1 MGWKK
6 VQGILEQ
13 IRRFGAVRLAVMAL
27 VSLGLMSFFGYI
39 IVRASQPSLSVLYSD
54 LSPEDTT
61 AIMRELDA
69 RGLTYEMRDDGR
81 TILAPRTEIA
91 KLRLDLATKGVPMG
105 GAVGYEIFD
114 RSDAFSS
121 SGLVQ
126 TINQLRA
133 LEGELARSIRTIG
146 AVQSARVHLAIP
158 EKRLFERDRQPP
170 RASIALKLR
179 GDLSPAQIS
188 AIRRLVA
195 SAVEGLKP
203 ELVSIVDEQ
212 GRLLADGTSGDGT
225 SGIAL
230 EEKQATLERRLRTQI
245 EDIIASVVGQ
255 GRARVQV
262 SAELDPARVQ
272 TVSESFDPES
282 KVVRSTQN
290 RNENQTT
297 TDVKDGTV
305 SVANELPGGQSNNTN
320 QRDASAK
327 NEEVVNYEISKTTK
341 TEISEGGKVK
351 RISVAVLVDGTYA
364 KGANGE
370 VTYTPRPQADLD
382 RIAALVKS
390 GIGFNTQRG
399 DQIEVV
405 NLRFAATPDG
415 DLTTDSSSNFSLSRF
430 DLQRFGELGLLALL
444 SLVIALF
451 VARPLIKTMALPA
464 PRSSVNDGEGQ
475 SSFEGAPIDHVTA
488 LIGAQPQAATMTVKQ
503 WLQENNRT

>member
-1 MGWKK
+1 M
-6 VQGILEQ
+6 QGILEQ

-27 VSLGLMSFFGYI
+27 VSLGLLSFFGYI
-39 IVRASQPSLSVLYSD
+39 IVRASQPSLAVLYSD

-81 TILAPRTEIA
+81 TILAPRPEIA
-91 KLRLDLATKGVPMG
+91 KLRLDLASKGVPTG

-212 GRLLADGTSGDGT
+212 GRLLADGTSGDGA
-225 SGIAL
+225 SGVAL

-305 SVANELPGGQSNNTN
+305 SVANELPSGQSNNTN

-341 TEISEGGKVK
+341 TEVSEGGKVK

-364 KGANGE
+364 KGANGD
-370 VTYTPRPQADLD
+370 VTYTPRAQADLD

-405 NLRFAATPDG
+405 NLRFASTPDG
-415 DLTTDSSSNFSLSRF
+415 ETATEASSSFSLSRF

-464 PRSSVNDGEGQ
+464 PRSSAGEGDA
-475 SSFEGAPIDHVTA
+475 SGSFEGAPLDHVTA
-488 LIGAQPQAATMTVKQ
+488 LIGAQPQAASMTVKQ

>member
-1 MGWKK
+1 MGQKT
-6 VQGILEQ
+6 VQGILDQ

-27 VSLGLMSFFGYI
+27 VSLGLLSFFGYI
-39 IVRASQPSLSVLYSD
+39 IVRASQPSLAVLYTD
-54 LSPEDTT
+54 LSAEDTT

-69 RGLTYEMRDDGR
+69 RGLTYELRDDGR
-81 TILAPRTEIA
+81 SILAPRNEIA
-91 KLRLDLATKGVPMG
+91 KLRIDLATKGVPTG
-105 GAVGYEIFD
+105 GTVGYEIFD

-179 GDLSPAQIS
+179 GDLSTAQIS

-212 GRLLADGTSGDGT
+212 GRLLADGTSGDPA
-225 SGIAL
+225 SNVAL
-230 EEKQATLERRLRTQI
+230 DEKQATLEHRLRTQV

-305 SVANELPGGQSNNTN
+305 SVANELPGDRKS
-320 QRDASAK
+320 
-327 NEEVVNYEISKTTK
+327 VV
-341 TEISEGGKVK
+341 
-351 RISVAVLVDGTYA
+351 
-364 KGANGE
+364 
-370 VTYTPRPQADLD
+370 
-382 RIAALVKS
+382 
-390 GIGFNTQRG
+390 
-399 DQIEVV
+399 
-405 NLRFAATPDG
+405 
-415 DLTTDSSSNFSLSRF
+415 
-430 DLQRFGELGLLALL
+430 
-444 SLVIALF
+444 
-451 VARPLIKTMALPA
+451 
-464 PRSSVNDGEGQ
+464 
-475 SSFEGAPIDHVTA
+475 
-488 LIGAQPQAATMTVKQ
+488 
-503 WLQENNRT
+503 

>member
-1 MGWKK
+1 

-13 IRRFGAVRLAVMAL
+13 IRRFGAIRLAVMAL
-27 VSLGLMSFFGYI
+27 VSLGLLSFFGYI
-39 IVRASQPSLSVLYSD
+39 IVRASQPSLAVLYTD
-54 LSPEDTT
+54 LSAEDTT

-69 RGLTYEMRDDGR
+69 RGLTYELRDDGR
-81 TILAPRTEIA
+81 SILAPRSEIA
-91 KLRLDLATKGVPMG
+91 KLRIDLATKGVPTG
-105 GAVGYEIFD
+105 GTVGYEIFD

-179 GDLSPAQIS
+179 GDLSSAQIS

-212 GRLLADGTSGDGT
+212 GRLLADGTSGDPA
-225 SGIAL
+225 SNVAL
-230 EEKQATLERRLRTQI
+230 DEKQATLERRLRTQV
-245 EDIIASVVGQ
+245 EDIIASIVGQ

-290 RNENQTT
+290 RNESQST

-305 SVANELPGGQSNNTN
+305 SVANELPGGQANNTN

-341 TEISEGGKVK
+341 TEISDGGKIK

-370 VTYTPRPQADLD
+370 MTYTPRAQADLD

-405 NLRFAATPDG
+405 NLRFATTPDG
-415 DLTTDSSSNFSLSRF
+415 ESAGDSASSFSLSRF

-464 PRSSVNDGEGQ
+464 PRSSATQDNNSGLAQ
-475 SSFEGAPIDHVTA
+475 FEGSPIDHVNA
-488 LIGAQPQAATMTVKQ
+488 LIGAQPQAATITVKQ
-503 WLQENNRT
+503 WLQENGRS

>member
-1 MGWKK
+1 M
-6 VQGILEQ
+6 
-13 IRRFGAVRLAVMAL
+13 
-27 VSLGLMSFFGYI
+27 
-39 IVRASQPSLSVLYSD
+39 
-54 LSPEDTT
+54 
-61 AIMRELDA
+61 
-69 RGLTYEMRDDGR
+69 
-81 TILAPRTEIA
+81 
-91 KLRLDLATKGVPMG
+91 
-105 GAVGYEIFD
+105 
-114 RSDAFSS
+114 
-121 SGLVQ
+121 
-126 TINQLRA
+126 
-133 LEGELARSIRTIG
+133 
-146 AVQSARVHLAIP
+146 QSARVHLAIP

-212 GRLLADGTSGDGT
+212 GRLLADGTSGDGA
-225 SGIAL
+225 SGVAL

-297 TDVKDGTV
+297 TEVKDGTV

-341 TEISEGGKVK
+341 TEVSEGGKVK

-364 KGANGE
+364 KGANGD
-370 VTYTPRPQADLD
+370 VTYTPRAQADLD

-405 NLRFAATPDG
+405 NLRFASTPDG
-415 DLTTDSSSNFSLSRF
+415 ETATEASSSFSLSRF

-464 PRSSVNDGEGQ
+464 PRSSAGEGDA
-475 SSFEGAPIDHVTA
+475 SGSFEGAPLDHVTA
-488 LIGAQPQAATMTVKQ
+488 LIGAQPQAASMTVKQ

>member
-1 MGWKK
+1 VGKK
-6 VQGILEQ
+6 TVQGILEQ

-27 VSLGLMSFFGYI
+27 VSLGLLSFFGYI
-39 IVRASQPSLSVLYSD
+39 IVRASQPSLAVLYSD

-81 TILAPRTEIA
+81 TILAPRPEIA
-91 KLRLDLATKGVPMG
+91 KLRLDLASKGVPTG

-212 GRLLADGTSGDGT
+212 GRLLADGTSGDGA
-225 SGIAL
+225 SGVAL

-305 SVANELPGGQSNNTN
+305 SVANELPSGQSNNTN

-341 TEISEGGKVK
+341 TEVSEGGKVK

-364 KGANGE
+364 KGANGD
-370 VTYTPRPQADLD
+370 VTYTPRAQADLD

-405 NLRFAATPDG
+405 NLRFASTPDG
-415 DLTTDSSSNFSLSRF
+415 ETATEASSSFSLSRF

-464 PRSSVNDGEGQ
+464 PRSSAGEGDA
-475 SSFEGAPIDHVTA
+475 SGSFEGAPLDHVTA
-488 LIGAQPQAATMTVKQ
+488 LIGAQPQAASMTVKQ

>member
-1 MGWKK
+1 M
-6 VQGILEQ
+6 QGILEQ
-13 IRRFGAVRLAVMAL
+13 IRRFGTVRLAVMAL
-27 VSLGLMSFFGYI
+27 VSLGLLSFFGYI
-39 IVRASQPSLSVLYSD
+39 IVRASQPSLAVLYSD
-54 LSPEDTT
+54 LSAEDTT

-69 RGLTYEMRDDGR
+69 RGLTYELRDEGR
-81 TILAPRTEIA
+81 AILAPRTEIA
-91 KLRLDLATKGVPMG
+91 KLRIDLATKGVPTG

-179 GDLSPAQIS
+179 GDLSTAQIS

-212 GRLLADGTSGDGT
+212 GRLLADGTSGDPA
-225 SGIAL
+225 SGVAL
-230 EEKQATLERRLRTQI
+230 EEKQTTLERRLRSQI

-262 SAELDPARVQ
+262 SAELDTARVQ

-290 RNENQTT
+290 RNENQST

-305 SVANELPGGQSNNTN
+305 SVANELPSGQSNTTN

-341 TEISEGGKVK
+341 TEISDGGKVK

-364 KGANGE
+364 KGTNGE
-370 VTYTPRPQADLD
+370 VTYTPRVQADLD

-390 GIGFNTQRG
+390 GIGFSTQRG

-405 NLRFAATPDG
+405 NLRFATTPDG
-415 DLTTDSSSNFSLSRF
+415 ENAADTASPFSLSRF
-430 DLQRFGELGLLALL
+430 DLQHFGELGLLALL

-451 VARPLIKTMALPA
+451 VARPLIKTMALPP
-464 PRSSVNDGEGQ
+464 PRSQTNEDMMGMGSLEG
-475 SSFEGAPIDHVTA
+475 PPLDRVTT
-488 LIGAQPQAATMTVKQ
+488 LIGAQPQAATITVKQ
-503 WLQENNRT
+503 WLQENGRS